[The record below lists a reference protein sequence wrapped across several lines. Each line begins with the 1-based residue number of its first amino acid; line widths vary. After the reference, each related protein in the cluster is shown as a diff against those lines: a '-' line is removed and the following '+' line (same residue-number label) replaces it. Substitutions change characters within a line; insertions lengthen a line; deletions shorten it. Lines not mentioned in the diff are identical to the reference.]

1 MDLSNKRIVITGGPG
16 TGKTVLISS
25 LEEKGFHC
33 FHEVIRTMTLD
44 ALDGKNFDNQ
54 LVNPIAFVDDAKIF
68 NDQLVSARLQHFN
81 DGEIIPRKHL
91 FYDRGLPDVLAYM
104 NYFEQTIEKRYV
116 DICSDHRYDNVLI
129 LPPWKEIYV
138 QDNERMENFEQ
149 ACGIHE
155 HLEKTYTELGY
166 RPVEV
171 PFGTIEERLNFVIN
185 LIEKNGE

>member
-1 MDLSNKRIVITGGPG
+1 MKSKRIVVTGGPG

-25 LEEKGFHC
+25 LEENGYHC

-44 ALDGKNFDNQ
+44 ALGDVGLDDK
-54 LVNPIAFVDDAKIF
+54 LVNPIDFVEDSKSF
-68 NDQLVSARLQHFN
+68 NDELINARLQHFIN
-81 DGEIIPRKHL
+81 GKNIEKDHL

-104 NYFEQTIEKRYV
+104 DYFGQSAEQHYTDLCLE
-116 DICSDHRYDNVLI
+116 HRYDEVLI

-155 HLEKTYTELGY
+155 KLEKTYIDLGY
-166 RPVEV
+166 TPIEV
-171 PFGTIEERLNFVIN
+171 PFDTIENRMQFVVDFIN
-185 LIEKNGE
+185 KAGE